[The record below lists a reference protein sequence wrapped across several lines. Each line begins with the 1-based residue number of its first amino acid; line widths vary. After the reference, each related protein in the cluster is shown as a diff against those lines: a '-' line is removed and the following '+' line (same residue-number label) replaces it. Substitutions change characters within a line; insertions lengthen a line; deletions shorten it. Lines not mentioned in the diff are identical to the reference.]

1 MGNKTRKT
9 LKEII
14 LPVLAVLPGLGL
26 LLYYVLGPA
35 AGHMTSDCTDSLRWA
50 QASYLSGR
58 LVSDNFNYAALLPF
72 GGNLL
77 FWPFIAL
84 FGYGLQAQ
92 IWGLT
97 VFVLLFAA
105 ALYYFARGLDLSRL
119 ASAGLVS
126 VMLLLISSSEKLRE
140 IMWEH
145 VFYYNLGLLFFCTGF
160 GLVMRILKKSELTEV
175 RPRDRKL
182 YVIRLVCL
190 GIFSLLAATDGL
202 QTLVCYT
209 LPVLAGLILERFL
222 DEKTPLL
229 SRKNRPAVLT
239 AAVILVAS
247 ILGFGLI
254 SVISHGVSAGYA
266 NGYSTYSA
274 MSKWTDQF
282 HQFFLHWFTL
292 FGVSVNDGDFFLN
305 REAIRSAI
313 RIFGAVFLL
322 FFPFVL
328 LVCLP
333 KLKSKGLKILVVGH
347 AAVSA
352 FILFGTIF
360 GRLGAANWRL
370 TPMLGTAILTSY
382 VAAVEGIRS
391 KKTVLLRFGVTGV
404 LILSLLA
411 CLPALDIRR
420 LPADYNRDNAWFTAA
435 AELEKRDLKYG
446 YATFWW
452 CELLTMVS
460 DDQVQASNMD
470 INKEGVP
477 VKRTYQDFLDC
488 YKDKDTDRYFLLL
501 MESENKSLSNW
512 LKEQREAGKIT
523 KDFVIETSGYYAGG
537 YTGEKL
543 YVYVFG
549 ENIF

>member
-1 MGNKTRKT
+1 MGKKLAKTGKV
-9 LKEII
+9 L
-14 LPVLAVLPGLGL
+14 LPLLALLPGLGL
-26 LLYYVLGPA
+26 LLYYVTGPA

-50 QASYLSGR
+50 QASFLSGR

-84 FGYGLQAQ
+84 FGYGLKAQ

-97 VFVLLFAA
+97 VFILLFAG
-105 ALYYFARGLDLSRL
+105 ALYYVARGLEMSRT
-119 ASAGLVS
+119 AAAGLVS
-126 VMLLLISSSEKLRE
+126 VTLLILSSSEKLRE

-145 VFYYNLGLLFFCTGF
+145 VFYYNLGILFFCVGF
-160 GLVMRILKKSELTEV
+160 GLVLRILKKDRQPVV
-175 RPRDRKL
+175 RPRDRRL
-182 YVIRLVCL
+182 YVVRLICL
-190 GIFSLLAATDGL
+190 GVFSLLAATDGL

-209 LPVLAGLILERFL
+209 LPILAGLALERFL
-222 DEKTPLL
+222 DGDTPLL
-229 SRKNRPAVLT
+229 SKRNQSAWEVLFLVLT
-239 AAVILVAS
+239 A
-247 ILGFGLI
+247 
-254 SVISHGVSAGYA
+254 SVIGFLLIPLITHGVSAGYA
-266 NGYSTYSA
+266 NGYSSYTA
-274 MSKWTDQF
+274 MSKWSENFQKIF
-282 HQFFLHWFTL
+282 QNWAALL
-292 FGVSVNDGDFFLN
+292 GVSVKDGDYFV
-305 REAIRSAI
+305 EMASVGQAI
-313 RIFGAVFLL
+313 RIFGAVFLF
-322 FFPFVL
+322 FFPLIL
-328 LVCLP
+328 LARLP
-333 KLKSKGLKILVVGH
+333 KIKSSGLKMLVIGH
-347 AAVSA
+347 AAVTA
-352 FILFGTIF
+352 FILFAVIF

-370 TPMLGTAILTSY
+370 TPVLGTSVLTSY
-382 VAAVEGIRS
+382 TAAVEGIRQ
-391 KKTVLLRFGVTGV
+391 KKAAARLGVTGLV
-404 LILSLLA
+404 FIALLA
-411 CLPALDIRR
+411 LLPALTIKGM
-420 LPADYNRDNAWFTAA
+420 PADYRKNEAWFTAA

-501 MESENKSLSNW
+501 MESENKSLSKW
-512 LKEQREAGKIT
+512 LKEQQEAGKIT
-523 KDFVIETSGYYAGG
+523 EDFVIETSGYYAGG